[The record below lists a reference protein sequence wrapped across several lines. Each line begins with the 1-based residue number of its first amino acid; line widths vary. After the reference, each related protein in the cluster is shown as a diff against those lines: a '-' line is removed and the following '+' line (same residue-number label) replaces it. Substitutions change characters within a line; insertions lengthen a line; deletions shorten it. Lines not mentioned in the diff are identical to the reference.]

1 MFQNTYKS
9 RITIIFIIVFLLF
22 VLIIGRIFFIQV
34 IDYKKLNDLA
44 NDLWSRN
51 LPIGADRGL
60 ITDRN
65 GVVLAENITTTSLVV
80 VPNQIKDKE
89 STARKLSEILNTN
102 YEDMLAHLTKKTSIE
117 RIHPEGRKLSFDIA
131 DKINSLNLDGVY
143 LLKESKRNY
152 PYKNLLSHV
161 LGYVGIDNQ
170 GLSGIELQ
178 YDNYLKG
185 EDGSIK
191 YYSDG
196 FGKKLEKAT
205 IYNSPQSGMNVA
217 LTIDINIQEAIENE
231 LDNVVTKYNPEQALI
246 VVANPKTGEIYGM
259 SSRPNFNP
267 NEYSKY
273 NLETI
278 NRNLPIFNTY
288 EPGSTFKVITLAS
301 SIQEKTINLFEDKYY
316 DSGSI
321 NVSGSRIKCWKHG
334 GHGSQTFLQVVEN
347 SCNPGFV
354 IMGEKLGKEKLMD
367 YIKKFGFGEKTGIDL
382 SGEENG
388 ILFDID
394 KMGPVETATT
404 AFGQGVSVTPIQ
416 QVMGVSAAIN
426 GGNLYTPYLV
436 SSISNANTLDTV
448 LVNKPKLKRNIIS
461 EESSKMVRYALE
473 SVVAKGTGR
482 NAYLNGYRVGGKTGT
497 AQKVK
502 DGRYMD
508 GNYILSFIGF
518 MPAND
523 PEVVVYVAVD
533 NPKGVVQY
541 GGTVAAPIA
550 KRVLES
556 CASALNIKKSKSDIE
571 REYELWDI
579 KYYEVPNVIGM
590 TKKEARNA
598 IGINYQIEYSGVGE
612 KVVYQSPKEGEFVK
626 QGEKIR
632 LMLGD

>member
-9 RITIIFIIVFLLF
+9 RITVIFVVVFLLF

-34 IDYKKLNDLA
+34 IDYKKLNNLA

-89 STARKLSEILNTN
+89 STARKLSEILNTS
-102 YEDMLAHLTKKTSIE
+102 YEDMFAHLTKKTSIE

-178 YDNYLKG
+178 YDEYLKG

-205 IYNSPQSGMNVA
+205 VYNSPQSGMNVA

-267 NEYSKY
+267 NEYTKY

-367 YIKKFGFGEKTGIDL
+367 YIKKFGFGETTGIDL

-612 KVVYQSPKEGEFVK
+612 KIVYQSPKEGEFVK

>member
-1 MFQNTYKS
+1 MFQNTYRS
-9 RITIIFIIVFLLF
+9 RILIISIVIILLF
-22 VLIIGRIFFIQV
+22 ILIIGRIFFIQV
-34 IDYKKLNDLA
+34 IDYKKLNSLA

-80 VPNQIKDKE
+80 VPNQIIDKE
-89 STARKLSEILNTN
+89 LTAKKLSEILNTD
-102 YEDMLAHLTKKTSIE
+102 YDDMLKHLNKKTSIE
-117 RIHPEGRKLSFDIA
+117 RIHPEGRKLSFEIA

-152 PYKNLLSHV
+152 PYNNLLSHV

-170 GLSGIELQ
+170 GLSGIELA
-178 YDNYLKG
+178 YDEYLKG

-205 IYNSPQSGMNVA
+205 VYNSPQSGMNVA
-217 LTIDINIQEAIENE
+217 LTIDINIQQAIENE

-267 NEYSKY
+267 NEYNKY
-273 NLETI
+273 DLETI

-288 EPGSTFKVITLAS
+288 EPGSTFKVISLAS
-301 SIQEKTINLFEDKYY
+301 SIQEKTINLFEDKYF

-354 IMGEKLGKEKLMD
+354 VMGERLGKERLIG

-388 ILFDID
+388 ILFDVD

-416 QVMGVSAAIN
+416 QVMGVSAAVN
-426 GGNLYTPYLV
+426 GGHLYTPYLV

-448 LVNKPKLKRNIIS
+448 LVNKPKLKRDVIS
-461 EESSKMVRYALE
+461 EETSKLVRYALE

-502 DGRYMD
+502 DGRYME

-550 KRVLES
+550 KRVLE
-556 CASALNIKKSKSDIE
+556 ASANALNIKKSKSDIE

-590 TKKEARNA
+590 TKKEARAA
-598 IGINYQIEYSGVGE
+598 IGINYQIEYSGTGD
-612 KVVYQSPKEGEFVK
+612 KVIYQSPKEGEFVK
-626 QGEKIR
+626 HGEKIK
-632 LMLGD
+632 LMLG

>member
-9 RITIIFIIVFLLF
+9 RITIIFIVVFLLF

-89 STARKLSEILNTN
+89 TTARKLSEILNTN

-131 DKINSLNLDGVY
+131 DKINSLNFDGVY

-205 IYNSPQSGMNVA
+205 VYNSPQSGMNVA

-316 DSGSI
+316 DSGFI
-321 NVSGSRIKCWKHG
+321 NISGSRIKCWKHG

-354 IMGEKLGKEKLMD
+354 IMGEKLEKEKLMD

-612 KVVYQSPKEGEFVK
+612 KILYQSPKEGEFVK

-632 LMLGD
+632 LMLGN

>member
-1 MFQNTYKS
+1 MFQNTYRS
-9 RITIIFIIVFLLF
+9 RILIISIVIILLF
-22 VLIIGRIFFIQV
+22 ILIIGRIFFIQV
-34 IDYKKLNDLA
+34 IDYKKLNSLA

-80 VPNQIKDKE
+80 VPNQIIDKE
-89 STARKLSEILNTN
+89 LTAKKLSEILNTD
-102 YEDMLAHLTKKTSIE
+102 YDDMLKHLNKKTSIE
-117 RIHPEGRKLSFDIA
+117 RIHPEGRKLSFEIA

-152 PYKNLLSHV
+152 PYNNLLSHV

-170 GLSGIELQ
+170 GLSGIELA
-178 YDNYLKG
+178 YDEYLKG

-205 IYNSPQSGMNVA
+205 VYNSPQSGMNVA
-217 LTIDINIQEAIENE
+217 LTIDINIQQAIENE

-267 NEYSKY
+267 NEYNKY
-273 NLETI
+273 DLETI

-288 EPGSTFKVITLAS
+288 EPGSTFKVISLAS
-301 SIQEKTINLFEDKYY
+301 SIQEKTINLFEDKYF

-354 IMGEKLGKEKLMD
+354 VMGERLGKERLMG

-388 ILFDID
+388 ILFDVD

-416 QVMGVSAAIN
+416 QVMGVSAAVN
-426 GGNLYTPYLV
+426 GGHLYTPYLV

-448 LVNKPKLKRNIIS
+448 LVNKPKLKRDVIS
-461 EESSKMVRYALE
+461 EETSKLVRYALE

-502 DGRYMD
+502 DGRYME

-550 KRVLES
+550 KRVLE
-556 CASALNIKKSKSDIE
+556 ASANALNIKKSKSDIE

-590 TKKEARNA
+590 TKKEARAA
-598 IGINYQIEYSGVGE
+598 IGINYQIEYSGTGD
-612 KVVYQSPKEGEFVK
+612 KVIYQSPKEGEFVK
-626 QGEKIR
+626 HGEKIK
-632 LMLGD
+632 LMLG

>member
-1 MFQNTYKS
+1 MFQNTYRS
-9 RITIIFIIVFLLF
+9 RILIISIVIVLLF
-22 VLIIGRIFFIQV
+22 ILIIGRIFFIQV
-34 IDYKKLNDLA
+34 IDYKKLNSLA

-80 VPNQIKDKE
+80 VPNQIVDKE
-89 STARKLSEILNTN
+89 ETAKKLSEILNTS
-102 YEDMLAHLTKKTSIE
+102 YDDMLKHLNKKTSIE
-117 RIHPEGRKLSFDIA
+117 RIHPEGRKLSFEIA

-152 PYKNLLSHV
+152 PYNNLLSHV

-170 GLSGIELQ
+170 GLSGIELA
-178 YDNYLKG
+178 YDEYLKG

-205 IYNSPQSGMNVA
+205 VYSSPQSGMNVA
-217 LTIDINIQEAIENE
+217 LTIDINIQQAIENE
-231 LDNVVTKYNPEQALI
+231 LDNVVAKYNPEQALI

-267 NEYSKY
+267 NEYNKY
-273 NLETI
+273 DLETI

-288 EPGSTFKVITLAS
+288 EPGSTFKVISLAS
-301 SIQEKTINLFEDKYY
+301 SIQEKTINLFEDNYF

-354 IMGEKLGKEKLMD
+354 VMGERLGKERLMD
-367 YIKKFGFGEKTGIDL
+367 YVKKFGFGEKTGIDL

-388 ILFDID
+388 ILFDVD

-416 QVMGVSAAIN
+416 QVMGVSAAVN
-426 GGNLYTPYLV
+426 GGHLYTPYLV

-448 LVNKPKLKRNIIS
+448 LVNKPKLKRDVIS
-461 EESSKMVRYALE
+461 EETSKLVRYALE

-550 KRVLES
+550 KRVLE
-556 CASALNIKKSKSDIE
+556 ASANALNIKKSKSDIE

-590 TKKEARNA
+590 TKKEARAA
-598 IGINYQIEYSGVGE
+598 IGINYQIEYSGTGE
-612 KVVYQSPKEGEFVK
+612 KVIYQSPKEGEFVK
-626 QGEKIR
+626 QGEKIK
-632 LMLGD
+632 LMLG

>member
-1 MFQNTYKS
+1 MFQNTYRS
-9 RITIIFIIVFLLF
+9 RILIISVVIILLF
-22 VLIIGRIFFIQV
+22 ILIIGRIFFIQV
-34 IDYKKLNDLA
+34 IDYKKLNNLA

-80 VPNQIKDKE
+80 VPNQIIDKE
-89 STARKLSEILNTN
+89 TTAKKLSEILNTS
-102 YEDMLAHLTKKTSIE
+102 YDDMLKHLTKKTSIE

-152 PYKNLLSHV
+152 PYNNLLSHV

-170 GLSGIELQ
+170 GLSGIELA
-178 YDNYLKG
+178 YDEYLKG

-205 IYNSPQSGMNVA
+205 VYSSPQSGMNVA
-217 LTIDINIQEAIENE
+217 LTIDINIQQAIENE
-231 LDNVVTKYNPEQALI
+231 LDNVVAKYNPEQALI

-267 NEYSKY
+267 NEYNKY
-273 NLETI
+273 DLETI

-288 EPGSTFKVITLAS
+288 EPGSTFKVISLAS
-301 SIQEKTINLFEDKYY
+301 SIQEKTINLFEDRYF

-354 IMGEKLGKEKLMD
+354 VMGEKLGKERLMD
-367 YIKKFGFGEKTGIDL
+367 YVKKFGFGEKTGIDL

-388 ILFDID
+388 ILFDVE

-404 AFGQGVSVTPIQ
+404 AFGQGVSVTPMQ

-426 GGNLYTPYLV
+426 GGHLYTPYLV

-448 LVNKPKLKRNIIS
+448 LVNKPKLKRDVIS
-461 EESSKMVRYALE
+461 EETSKLVRYALE

-550 KRVLES
+550 KRVLE
-556 CASALNIKKSKSDIE
+556 ASANALNIKKSKSEIE

-590 TKKEARNA
+590 TKKEARAA
-598 IGINYQIEYSGVGE
+598 IGINYQIEYSGTGE
-612 KVVYQSPKEGEFVK
+612 KIIYQSPKEGEFVK
-626 QGEKIR
+626 QGEKIK
-632 LMLGD
+632 LMLG

>member
-1 MFQNTYKS
+1 MFQNTYKC
-9 RITIIFIIVFLLF
+9 RITIIFIVVFLLF

-34 IDYKKLNDLA
+34 IDYKKLNNLA

-89 STARKLSEILNTN
+89 TTARKLSEILNTN

-205 IYNSPQSGMNVA
+205 VYNSPQSGMNVA

-259 SSRPNFNP
+259 ASRPNFNP
-267 NEYSKY
+267 NEYTKY

-354 IMGEKLGKEKLMD
+354 IMGEKLGKERLMD

-556 CASALNIKKSKSDIE
+556 CASALNIKKSKSNIE

-612 KVVYQSPKEGEFVK
+612 KIVYQSPKEGEFVK

>member
-9 RITIIFIIVFLLF
+9 RITIIFIVVFLLF

-34 IDYKKLNDLA
+34 IDYKKLNNLA

-89 STARKLSEILNTN
+89 TTARKLSEILNTN
-102 YEDMLAHLTKKTSIE
+102 YEDMLSHLTKKTSIE

-217 LTIDINIQEAIENE
+217 LTIDINIQETIENE

-316 DSGSI
+316 DSGFI
-321 NVSGSRIKCWKHG
+321 NISGSRIKCWKHG

-502 DGRYMD
+502 NGRYMD

-612 KVVYQSPKEGEFVK
+612 KIVYQSPKEGEFVK

-632 LMLGD
+632 LMLGN

>member
-1 MFQNTYKS
+1 MFQNTYRS
-9 RITIIFIIVFLLF
+9 RILIISIVIILLF
-22 VLIIGRIFFIQV
+22 ILIIGRIFFIQV
-34 IDYKKLNDLA
+34 IDYKKLNSLA

-80 VPNQIKDKE
+80 VPNQIIDKE
-89 STARKLSEILNTN
+89 STAKKLSEILNTN
-102 YEDMLAHLTKKTSIE
+102 YDDMLKHLNKKTSIE
-117 RIHPEGRKLSFDIA
+117 RIHPEGRKLSFEIA

-152 PYKNLLSHV
+152 PYNNLLSHV

-170 GLSGIELQ
+170 GLSGIELA
-178 YDNYLKG
+178 YDEYLKG

-205 IYNSPQSGMNVA
+205 VYNSPQSGMNVA
-217 LTIDINIQEAIENE
+217 LTIDINIQQAIENE

-267 NEYSKY
+267 NEYNKY
-273 NLETI
+273 DLETI

-288 EPGSTFKVITLAS
+288 EPGSTFKVISLAS
-301 SIQEKTINLFEDKYY
+301 SIQEKTINLFEDKYF

-354 IMGEKLGKEKLMD
+354 VMGERLGKERLMN
-367 YIKKFGFGEKTGIDL
+367 YVKKFGFGEKTGIDL

-388 ILFDID
+388 ILFDVD

-416 QVMGVSAAIN
+416 QVMGVSAAVN
-426 GGNLYTPYLV
+426 GGHLYTPYLV
-436 SSISNANTLDTV
+436 SSISNANTLDIV
-448 LVNKPKLKRNIIS
+448 LVNKPKLKRDVIS
-461 EESSKMVRYALE
+461 EETSKLVRYALE

-550 KRVLES
+550 KRVLE
-556 CASALNIKKSKSDIE
+556 ASANALNIKKSKSDIE

-590 TKKEARNA
+590 TKKEARAA
-598 IGINYQIEYSGVGE
+598 IGINYQIEYSGTGD
-612 KVVYQSPKEGEFVK
+612 KVIYQSPKEGEFVK
-626 QGEKIR
+626 HGEKIK
-632 LMLGD
+632 LMLG

>member
-1 MFQNTYKS
+1 MFQDTYKS
-9 RITIIFIIVFLLF
+9 RILIIFTVVVLLF

-34 IDYKKLNDLA
+34 IDYKKINNLA

-89 STARKLSEILNTN
+89 NTAKQLSEILGSN
-102 YEDMLAHLTKKTSIE
+102 YDDMLKHLTKKTSIE

-131 DKINSLNLDGVY
+131 DKINNLNIDGVY

-152 PYKNLLSHV
+152 PYNNMLSHV

-178 YDNYLKG
+178 YDEYLKG
-185 EDGSIK
+185 ENGSIK

-205 IYNSPQSGMNVA
+205 VYSSPQSGMNVA
-217 LTIDINIQEAIENE
+217 LTIDINIQQAIENE
-231 LDNVVTKYNPEQALI
+231 LDNAMTKYNPEQALI

-267 NEYSKY
+267 NEYNKY
-273 NLETI
+273 DLETI

-316 DSGSI
+316 DAGSI

-354 IMGEKLGKEKLMD
+354 VMGEKLGKERLMD

-388 ILFDID
+388 ILFSVD

-416 QVMGVSAAIN
+416 QIMGVSAAIN

-448 LVNKPKLKRNIIS
+448 LVNKPKLKRKIID
-461 EESSKMVRYALE
+461 EETSKLVRYTLE

-523 PEVVVYVAVD
+523 PEVVVYVAID
-533 NPKGVVQY
+533 NPKGIVQY
-541 GGTVAAPIA
+541 GGTVAAPVA
-550 KRVLES
+550 KRVLE
-556 CASALNIKKSKSDIE
+556 ASANALNIKKSKSDIE

-590 TKKEARNA
+590 TKSEARKT

-632 LMLGD
+632 LMLG

>member
-1 MFQNTYKS
+1 MFQNTYRS
-9 RITIIFIIVFLLF
+9 RILIISIVIILLF
-22 VLIIGRIFFIQV
+22 ILIIGRIFFIQV
-34 IDYKKLNDLA
+34 IDYKKLNSLA

-80 VPNQIKDKE
+80 VPNQIIDKE
-89 STARKLSEILNTN
+89 STAKKLSEILNTN
-102 YEDMLAHLTKKTSIE
+102 YDDMLKHLNKKTSIE
-117 RIHPEGRKLSFDIA
+117 RIHPEGRKLSFEIA

-152 PYKNLLSHV
+152 PYNNLLSHV

-170 GLSGIELQ
+170 GLSGIELA
-178 YDNYLKG
+178 YDEYLKG

-205 IYNSPQSGMNVA
+205 VYNSPQSGMNVA
-217 LTIDINIQEAIENE
+217 LTIDINIQQAIENE
-231 LDNVVTKYNPEQALI
+231 LENVVTKYNPQQALI

-267 NEYSKY
+267 NEYNKY
-273 NLETI
+273 DLETI

-288 EPGSTFKVITLAS
+288 EPGSTFKVISLAS
-301 SIQEKTINLFEDKYY
+301 SIQEKTINLFEDKYF

-354 IMGEKLGKEKLMD
+354 VMGERLGKERLMD
-367 YIKKFGFGEKTGIDL
+367 YVKKFGFGEKTGIDL

-388 ILFDID
+388 ILFDVD

-416 QVMGVSAAIN
+416 QVMGVSAAVN
-426 GGNLYTPYLV
+426 GGHLYTPHLV

-448 LVNKPKLKRNIIS
+448 LVNKPKLKRDVIS
-461 EESSKMVRYALE
+461 EETSKLVRYALE

-550 KRVLES
+550 KRVLE
-556 CASALNIKKSKSDIE
+556 ASANALNIKKSKSDIE

-590 TKKEARNA
+590 TKKEARAA
-598 IGINYQIEYSGVGE
+598 IGINYQIEYSGTGE
-612 KVVYQSPKEGEFVK
+612 KVIYQSPKEGEFVK
-626 QGEKIR
+626 QGEKIK
-632 LMLGD
+632 LMLG

>member
-1 MFQNTYKS
+1 MFQNTYRS
-9 RITIIFIIVFLLF
+9 RILIISIVIILLF
-22 VLIIGRIFFIQV
+22 ILIIGRIFFIQV
-34 IDYKKLNDLA
+34 IDYKKLNNLA

-80 VPNQIKDKE
+80 VPNQIIDKE
-89 STARKLSEILNTN
+89 TTAKKLSEILNTN
-102 YEDMLAHLTKKTSIE
+102 YDDMLKHLTKKTSIE

-152 PYKNLLSHV
+152 PYNNLLSHV

-170 GLSGIELQ
+170 GLSGIELA
-178 YDNYLKG
+178 YDEYLKG

-205 IYNSPQSGMNVA
+205 VYSSPQSGMNVA
-217 LTIDINIQEAIENE
+217 LTIDINIQQAIENE
-231 LDNVVTKYNPEQALI
+231 LDNVVAKYNPEQALI

-267 NEYSKY
+267 NEYNKY
-273 NLETI
+273 DLETI

-288 EPGSTFKVITLAS
+288 EPGSTFKVISLAS
-301 SIQEKTINLFEDKYY
+301 SIQEKTINLFEDRYF

-354 IMGEKLGKEKLMD
+354 VMGERLGKERLMD
-367 YIKKFGFGEKTGIDL
+367 YVKKFGFGEKTGIDL

-388 ILFDID
+388 ILFDVE

-426 GGNLYTPYLV
+426 GGHLYTPYLV

-448 LVNKPKLKRNIIS
+448 LVNKPKLKRDVIS
-461 EESSKMVRYALE
+461 EETSKLVRYALE

-550 KRVLES
+550 KRVLE
-556 CASALNIKKSKSDIE
+556 ASANALNIKKSKSDIE

-590 TKKEARNA
+590 TKKEARAA
-598 IGINYQIEYSGVGE
+598 IGINYQIEYSGTGE
-612 KVVYQSPKEGEFVK
+612 KIIYQSPKEGEFVK
-626 QGEKIR
+626 QGEKIK
-632 LMLGD
+632 LMLG

>member
-1 MFQNTYKS
+1 MFQNTYRS
-9 RITIIFIIVFLLF
+9 RILIISIVIILLF
-22 VLIIGRIFFIQV
+22 ILIIGRIFFIQV
-34 IDYKKLNDLA
+34 IDYKKLNSLA

-51 LPIGADRGL
+51 LPIGVDRGL

-80 VPNQIKDKE
+80 VPNQIIDKE
-89 STARKLSEILNTN
+89 TTAKKLSEILNTN
-102 YEDMLAHLTKKTSIE
+102 YDDMLKHLTKKTSIE

-152 PYKNLLSHV
+152 PYNNLLSHV

-170 GLSGIELQ
+170 GLSGIELA
-178 YDNYLKG
+178 YDEYLKG

-205 IYNSPQSGMNVA
+205 VYSSPQSGMNVA
-217 LTIDINIQEAIENE
+217 LTIDINIQQAIENE
-231 LDNVVTKYNPEQALI
+231 LDNVVAKYNPEQALI

-267 NEYSKY
+267 NEYNKY
-273 NLETI
+273 DLETI

-288 EPGSTFKVITLAS
+288 EPGSTFKVISLAS
-301 SIQEKTINLFEDKYY
+301 SIQEKTINLFEDRYF

-354 IMGEKLGKEKLMD
+354 VMGERLGKERLMD
-367 YIKKFGFGEKTGIDL
+367 YVKKFGFGEKTGIDL

-388 ILFDID
+388 ILFDVE

-426 GGNLYTPYLV
+426 GGHLYTPYLV

-448 LVNKPKLKRNIIS
+448 LVNKPKLKRDVIS
-461 EESSKMVRYALE
+461 EETSKLVRYALE

-550 KRVLES
+550 KRVLE
-556 CASALNIKKSKSDIE
+556 ASANALNIKKSKSEIE

-590 TKKEARNA
+590 TKKEARSS
-598 IGINYQIEYSGVGE
+598 IGVNYQIEYSGTGE
-612 KVVYQSPKEGEFVK
+612 KIIYQSPKEGEFVK
-626 QGEKIR
+626 QGEKIK
-632 LMLGD
+632 LMLG

>member
-1 MFQNTYKS
+1 MFQNTYRS
-9 RITIIFIIVFLLF
+9 RILIISIVIILLF
-22 VLIIGRIFFIQV
+22 ILIIGRIFFIQV
-34 IDYKKLNDLA
+34 IDYKKLNSLA

-60 ITDRN
+60 ITDRD

-80 VPNQIKDKE
+80 VPNQIVDKE
-89 STARKLSEILNTN
+89 STAKKLSEILNTS
-102 YEDMLAHLTKKTSIE
+102 YDDMLKHLNKKTSIE
-117 RIHPEGRKLSFDIA
+117 RIHPEGRKLSFEIA

-152 PYKNLLSHV
+152 PYNNLLSHV

-170 GLSGIELQ
+170 GLSGIELA
-178 YDNYLKG
+178 YDEYLKG

-205 IYNSPQSGMNVA
+205 VYNSPQSGMNVA
-217 LTIDINIQEAIENE
+217 LTIDINIQQAIENE
-231 LDNVVTKYNPEQALI
+231 LDNVVTKYNPQQALI

-267 NEYSKY
+267 NEYNKY
-273 NLETI
+273 DLETI

-288 EPGSTFKVITLAS
+288 EPGSTFKVISLAS
-301 SIQEKTINLFEDKYY
+301 SIQEKTINLFEDKYF

-354 IMGEKLGKEKLMD
+354 VMGERLGKERLMD
-367 YIKKFGFGEKTGIDL
+367 YVKKFGFGEKTGIDL

-388 ILFDID
+388 ILFDVD

-416 QVMGVSAAIN
+416 QVMGVSAAVN
-426 GGNLYTPYLV
+426 GGHLYTPYLV

-448 LVNKPKLKRNIIS
+448 LVNKPKLKRDVIS
-461 EESSKMVRYALE
+461 EETSKLVRYALE

-550 KRVLES
+550 KRVLE
-556 CASALNIKKSKSDIE
+556 ASANALDIKKSKSDIE

-590 TKKEARNA
+590 TKKEARAA
-598 IGINYQIEYSGVGE
+598 IGINYQIEYSGTGE
-612 KVVYQSPKEGEFVK
+612 KVIYQSPKEGEFVK
-626 QGEKIR
+626 QGEKIK
-632 LMLGD
+632 LMLG

>member
-1 MFQNTYKS
+1 MFQNTYRS
-9 RITIIFIIVFLLF
+9 RILIISVVIILLF
-22 VLIIGRIFFIQV
+22 ILIIGRIFFIQV
-34 IDYKKLNDLA
+34 IDYKKLNNLA

-80 VPNQIKDKE
+80 VPNQIIDKE
-89 STARKLSEILNTN
+89 STAKKLSEILNTN
-102 YEDMLAHLTKKTSIE
+102 YDDMLKHLTKKTSIE

-152 PYKNLLSHV
+152 PYNNLLSHV

-170 GLSGIELQ
+170 GLSGIELA
-178 YDNYLKG
+178 YDEYLKG

-196 FGKKLEKAT
+196 FGKRLEKAT
-205 IYNSPQSGMNVA
+205 VYSSPQSGMNVA
-217 LTIDINIQEAIENE
+217 LTIDINIQQAIENE
-231 LDNVVTKYNPEQALI
+231 LDNVVAKYNPEQALI

-267 NEYSKY
+267 NEYNKY
-273 NLETI
+273 DLETI

-288 EPGSTFKVITLAS
+288 EPGSTFKVISLAS
-301 SIQEKTINLFEDKYY
+301 SIQEKTINLFEDRYF

-354 IMGEKLGKEKLMD
+354 VMGERLGKERLMD
-367 YIKKFGFGEKTGIDL
+367 YVKKFGFGEKTGIDL

-388 ILFDID
+388 ILFDVE

-426 GGNLYTPYLV
+426 GGHLYTPYLV

-448 LVNKPKLKRNIIS
+448 LVNKSKLKRDVIS
-461 EESSKMVRYALE
+461 EETSKLVRYALE

-518 MPAND
+518 MPANN

-550 KRVLES
+550 KRVLE
-556 CASALNIKKSKSDIE
+556 ASANALNIKKSKSEIE

-590 TKKEARNA
+590 TKKEARAA
-598 IGINYQIEYSGVGE
+598 IGINYQIEYSGTGE
-612 KVVYQSPKEGEFVK
+612 KIIYQSPKEGEFVK
-626 QGEKIR
+626 QGEKIK
-632 LMLGD
+632 LMLG

>member
-1 MFQNTYKS
+1 MFQNTYRS
-9 RITIIFIIVFLLF
+9 RILIISIVIILLF
-22 VLIIGRIFFIQV
+22 ILIIGRIFFIQV
-34 IDYKKLNDLA
+34 IDYKKLNSLA

-80 VPNQIKDKE
+80 VPNQIVDKE
-89 STARKLSEILNTN
+89 STAKKLSEILNTN
-102 YEDMLAHLTKKTSIE
+102 YNDMLKHLNKKTSIE
-117 RIHPEGRKLSFDIA
+117 RIHPEGRKLSFEIA

-152 PYKNLLSHV
+152 PYNNLLSHV

-170 GLSGIELQ
+170 GLSGIELA
-178 YDNYLKG
+178 YDEYLKG

-205 IYNSPQSGMNVA
+205 VYNSPQSGMNVA
-217 LTIDINIQEAIENE
+217 LTIDINIQQAIENE

-267 NEYSKY
+267 NEYNKY
-273 NLETI
+273 DLETI

-288 EPGSTFKVITLAS
+288 EPGSTFKVISLAS
-301 SIQEKTINLFEDKYY
+301 SIQEKTINLFEDKYF

-354 IMGEKLGKEKLMD
+354 VMGERLGKERLMD
-367 YIKKFGFGEKTGIDL
+367 YVKKFGFGEKTGIDL

-388 ILFDID
+388 ILFDVD

-416 QVMGVSAAIN
+416 QVMGVSAAVN
-426 GGNLYTPYLV
+426 GGHLYTPYLV

-448 LVNKPKLKRNIIS
+448 LVNKPKLKRDVIS
-461 EESSKMVRYALE
+461 EETSKLVRYALE

-550 KRVLES
+550 KRVLE
-556 CASALNIKKSKSDIE
+556 ASANALDIKKSKSDIE

-590 TKKEARNA
+590 TKKEARAA
-598 IGINYQIEYSGVGE
+598 IGINYQIEYSGTGE
-612 KVVYQSPKEGEFVK
+612 KVIYQSPKEGEFVK
-626 QGEKIR
+626 QGEKIK
-632 LMLGD
+632 LMLG

>member
-9 RITIIFIIVFLLF
+9 RITIIFIVVFLLF

-65 GVVLAENITTTSLVV
+65 GAVLAENITTTSLVV

-89 STARKLSEILNTN
+89 TTARKLSEILNTN

-131 DKINSLNLDGVY
+131 DKINSLNFDGVY

-205 IYNSPQSGMNVA
+205 VYNSPQSGMNVA

-316 DSGSI
+316 DSGFI
-321 NVSGSRIKCWKHG
+321 NISGSRIKCWKHG

-556 CASALNIKKSKSDIE
+556 SASALNIKKSKSDIE

-612 KVVYQSPKEGEFVK
+612 KIVYQSPKEGEFVK

-632 LMLGD
+632 LMLGN

>member
-1 MFQNTYKS
+1 MFQNTYRS
-9 RITIIFIIVFLLF
+9 RILIISVVIILLF
-22 VLIIGRIFFIQV
+22 ILIIGRIFFIQV
-34 IDYKKLNDLA
+34 IDYKKLNNLA

-80 VPNQIKDKE
+80 VPNQIIDKE
-89 STARKLSEILNTN
+89 TTAKKLSEILNTS
-102 YEDMLAHLTKKTSIE
+102 YDDMLKHLTKKTSIE

-152 PYKNLLSHV
+152 PYNNLLSHV

-170 GLSGIELQ
+170 GLSGIELA
-178 YDNYLKG
+178 YDEYLKG

-205 IYNSPQSGMNVA
+205 VYSSPQSGMNVA
-217 LTIDINIQEAIENE
+217 LTIDINIQQAIENE
-231 LDNVVTKYNPEQALI
+231 LDNVVAKYNPEQALI

-267 NEYSKY
+267 NEYNKY
-273 NLETI
+273 DLETI

-288 EPGSTFKVITLAS
+288 EPGSTFKVISLAS
-301 SIQEKTINLFEDKYY
+301 SIQEKTINLFEDRYF

-354 IMGEKLGKEKLMD
+354 VMGERLGKERLMD
-367 YIKKFGFGEKTGIDL
+367 YVKKFGFGEKTGIDL

-388 ILFDID
+388 ILFDVE

-426 GGNLYTPYLV
+426 GGHLYTPYLV

-448 LVNKPKLKRNIIS
+448 LVNKPKLKRDVIS
-461 EESSKMVRYALE
+461 EETSKLVRYALE

-550 KRVLES
+550 KRVLE
-556 CASALNIKKSKSDIE
+556 ASANALNIKKSKSEIE

-590 TKKEARNA
+590 TKKEARAA
-598 IGINYQIEYSGVGE
+598 IGINYQIEYSGTGE
-612 KVVYQSPKEGEFVK
+612 KIIYQSPKEGEFVK
-626 QGEKIR
+626 QGEKIK
-632 LMLGD
+632 LMLG

>member
-1 MFQNTYKS
+1 MFQNTYRS
-9 RITIIFIIVFLLF
+9 RILIISVVIILLF
-22 VLIIGRIFFIQV
+22 ILIIGRIFFIQV
-34 IDYKKLNDLA
+34 IDYKKLNNLA

-80 VPNQIKDKE
+80 VPNQIIDKE
-89 STARKLSEILNTN
+89 TTAKKLSEILNTN
-102 YEDMLAHLTKKTSIE
+102 YDDMLKHLTKKTSIE

-152 PYKNLLSHV
+152 PYNNLLSHV

-170 GLSGIELQ
+170 GLSGIELA
-178 YDNYLKG
+178 YDEYLKG

-205 IYNSPQSGMNVA
+205 VYSSPQSGMNVA
-217 LTIDINIQEAIENE
+217 LTIDINIQQAIENE
-231 LDNVVTKYNPEQALI
+231 LDNVVAKYNPEQALI

-267 NEYSKY
+267 NEYNKY
-273 NLETI
+273 DLETI

-288 EPGSTFKVITLAS
+288 EPGSTFKVISLAS
-301 SIQEKTINLFEDKYY
+301 SIQEKTINLFEDRYF

-354 IMGEKLGKEKLMD
+354 VMGEKLGKERLMD
-367 YIKKFGFGEKTGIDL
+367 YVKKFGFGEKTGIDL

-388 ILFDID
+388 ILFDVE

-426 GGNLYTPYLV
+426 GGHLYTPYLV

-448 LVNKPKLKRNIIS
+448 LVNKPKLKRDVIS
-461 EESSKMVRYALE
+461 EETSKLVRYALE

-550 KRVLES
+550 KRVLE
-556 CASALNIKKSKSDIE
+556 ASANALNIKKSKSEIE

-590 TKKEARNA
+590 TKKEARAA
-598 IGINYQIEYSGVGE
+598 IGINYQIEYSGTGE
-612 KVVYQSPKEGEFVK
+612 KIIYQSPKEGEFVK
-626 QGEKIR
+626 QGEKIK
-632 LMLGD
+632 LMLG

>member
-1 MFQNTYKS
+1 MFQNTYRS
-9 RITIIFIIVFLLF
+9 RILIISIVIILLF
-22 VLIIGRIFFIQV
+22 ILIIGRIFFIQV
-34 IDYKKLNDLA
+34 IDYKKLNSLA

-80 VPNQIKDKE
+80 VPNQIVDKE
-89 STARKLSEILNTN
+89 STAKKLSEILNTN
-102 YEDMLAHLTKKTSIE
+102 YDDMLKHLNKKTSIE
-117 RIHPEGRKLSFDIA
+117 RIHPEGRKLSFEIA

-152 PYKNLLSHV
+152 PYNNLLSHV

-170 GLSGIELQ
+170 GLSGIELA
-178 YDNYLKG
+178 YDEYLKG

-205 IYNSPQSGMNVA
+205 VYNSPQSGMNVA
-217 LTIDINIQEAIENE
+217 LTIDINIQQAIENE

-267 NEYSKY
+267 NEYNKY
-273 NLETI
+273 DLETI

-288 EPGSTFKVITLAS
+288 EPGSTFKVISLAS
-301 SIQEKTINLFEDKYY
+301 SIQEKTINLFEDKYF

-354 IMGEKLGKEKLMD
+354 VMGERLGKERLMD
-367 YIKKFGFGEKTGIDL
+367 YVKKFGFGEKTGIDL

-388 ILFDID
+388 ILFDVD

-416 QVMGVSAAIN
+416 QVMGVSAAVN
-426 GGNLYTPYLV
+426 GGHLYTPYLV

-448 LVNKPKLKRNIIS
+448 LVNKPKLKRDVIS
-461 EESSKMVRYALE
+461 EETSKLVRYALE

-518 MPAND
+518 MPANN

-550 KRVLES
+550 KRVLE
-556 CASALNIKKSKSDIE
+556 ASANALNIKKSKSDIE

-590 TKKEARNA
+590 TKKEARAA
-598 IGINYQIEYSGVGE
+598 IGINYQIEYSGTGE
-612 KVVYQSPKEGEFVK
+612 KVIYQSPKEGEFVK
-626 QGEKIR
+626 QGEKIK
-632 LMLGD
+632 LMLG

>member
-1 MFQNTYKS
+1 
-9 RITIIFIIVFLLF
+9 
-22 VLIIGRIFFIQV
+22 
-34 IDYKKLNDLA
+34 
-44 NDLWSRN
+44 
-51 LPIGADRGL
+51 
-60 ITDRN
+60 
-65 GVVLAENITTTSLVV
+65 
-80 VPNQIKDKE
+80 
-89 STARKLSEILNTN
+89 
-102 YEDMLAHLTKKTSIE
+102 
-117 RIHPEGRKLSFDIA
+117 
-131 DKINSLNLDGVY
+131 
-143 LLKESKRNY
+143 
-152 PYKNLLSHV
+152 
-161 LGYVGIDNQ
+161 
-170 GLSGIELQ
+170 
-178 YDNYLKG
+178 
-185 EDGSIK
+185 
-191 YYSDG
+191 
-196 FGKKLEKAT
+196 
-205 IYNSPQSGMNVA
+205 
-217 LTIDINIQEAIENE
+217 
-231 LDNVVTKYNPEQALI
+231 
-246 VVANPKTGEIYGM
+246 
-259 SSRPNFNP
+259 
-267 NEYSKY
+267 
-273 NLETI
+273 
-278 NRNLPIFNTY
+278 
-288 EPGSTFKVITLAS
+288 
-301 SIQEKTINLFEDKYY
+301 
-316 DSGSI
+316 
-321 NVSGSRIKCWKHG
+321 
-334 GHGSQTFLQVVEN
+334 
-347 SCNPGFV
+347 
-354 IMGEKLGKEKLMD
+354 MGEKLGKERLMD

-556 CASALNIKKSKSDIE
+556 SASALNIKKSKSDIE

-612 KVVYQSPKEGEFVK
+612 KIVYQSPKEGEFVK

-632 LMLGD
+632 LMLGN